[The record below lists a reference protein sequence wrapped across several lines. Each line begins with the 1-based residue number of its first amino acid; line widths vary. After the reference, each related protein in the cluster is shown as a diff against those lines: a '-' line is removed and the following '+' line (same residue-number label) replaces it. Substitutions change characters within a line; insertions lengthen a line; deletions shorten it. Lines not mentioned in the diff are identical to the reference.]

1 MVRAMSFQFTR
12 SAPQTPWAILGSV
25 PLQQLA
31 EAATLA
37 LLAGACVRLRG
48 DDVLAGDLTRV
59 SAIAGA
65 VLLGVQVSANYWSY
79 MYLVWVLPFLVLSLL
94 NGPTEELSAVN
105 SAAAAVGSR

>member
-1 MVRAMSFQFTR
+1 
-12 SAPQTPWAILGSV
+12 
-25 PLQQLA
+25 
-31 EAATLA
+31 
-37 LLAGACVRLRG
+37 
-48 DDVLAGDLTRV
+48 V

-94 NGPTEELSAVN
+94 NGPTEAVSAVN